1 MVVGLITAGAIGVG
15 LHSSA
20 QSSRRALVQSIFQDD
35 DHLLYAPTPVVQR
48 TLSELRRLGVDRLR
62 LTVLWSAI
70 APDAGSRRAPDRFR
84 ARDPAAYSAT
94 SWFPYDRIALLAR
107 ASGIGVAFNVTAP
120 GPLWAMAS
128 PAPSAKIANHLRP
141 SATAF
146 GDFVT
151 AVGRRYDGHYAVPT
165 PSGQPITL
173 PRVDYWT
180 VWNEPNQPGWL
191 YPQWRQVSRHWV
203 MDSPRLYRLYV
214 DAAFSALARTGH
226 TPARDT
232 ILIGELAPEG
242 SESSAEGA
250 AIPPLPFIR
259 ALYCVDDSFRP
270 LRGDAAALLHCPA
283 AGDGAAFVR
292 AHPGLFRLT
301 GFAHHPYSFFLA
313 PTARFP
319 DPNFAPLSQLPRL
332 ENVLDRSLS
341 AYGVPRRLPLYLTE
355 YGYETYPPNPF
366 RGVSL
371 ARQALYLQQAQYMA
385 AGDGRVRAM
394 AQFLLVDSL
403 PDSSYPRGSER
414 YWSTFQTGLRF
425 ASGGAKPSLS
435 AYRLPIFLPRPVLTP
450 GDPLPVWG
458 MLRAAPNFTTQSAL
472 IQWRPVHGPF
482 RTLERVSTS
491 DPSGILSANVDVPGP
506 GALRIAWTS
515 SQGEV
520 VHSLPAPITAH

>member
-1 MVVGLITAGAIGVG
+1 MAALIAAGAIGLV

-20 QSSRRALVQSIFQDD
+20 QGSRRALLQSIFQDD

-48 TLSELRRLGVDRLR
+48 TLDQLRRLGVDRLR
-62 LTVLWSAI
+62 LTILWAAI
-70 APDAGSRRAPDRFR
+70 APEAASRRPPAHFR
-84 ARDPAAYSAT
+84 ARDPAAYAAT
-94 SWFPYDRIALLAR
+94 AWFAYDRIALLAR
-107 ASGIGVAFNVTAP
+107 ESGIGVAFNVTAP
-120 GPLWAMAS
+120 GPLWAMGS

-141 SATAF
+141 SPTAF

-165 PSGQPITL
+165 PSGRPITL

-191 YPQWRQVSRHWV
+191 YPQWRRAAGHWV

-214 DAAFSALARTGH
+214 DAAFSALGRTGH
-226 TPARDT
+226 TPGRDT

-242 SESSAEGA
+242 SESSSEHA

-270 LRGDAAALLHCPA
+270 LRGPAAALLHCPA
-283 AGDGAAFVR
+283 GGDGAAFVR

-319 DPNFAPLSQLPRL
+319 DPNFAPLSQLSGL
-332 ENVLDRSLS
+332 EAVLDRSLS
-341 AYGVPRRLPLYLTE
+341 TYGVSRRLPIYLTE

-371 ARQALYLQQAQYMA
+371 VRQALYLQQAQYMA

-394 AQFLLVDSL
+394 AQFLLVDAL

-425 ASGGAKPSLS
+425 ASRGAKPSLF
-435 AYRLPIFLPRPVLTP
+435 AYRLPIFLPHPVLTP
-450 GDPLPVWG
+450 GSPLLVWG
-458 MLRAAPNFTTQSAL
+458 MLRPAPNSTTQSAL
-472 IQWRPVHGPF
+472 IQWRGAHGRF

-491 DPSGILSANVDVPGP
+491 DPSGILSANVDLPGP
-506 GALRIAWTS
+506 GAVRIAWTS
-515 SQGEV
+515 PQGEL
-520 VHSLPAPITAH
+520 VHSLAVRVTTH